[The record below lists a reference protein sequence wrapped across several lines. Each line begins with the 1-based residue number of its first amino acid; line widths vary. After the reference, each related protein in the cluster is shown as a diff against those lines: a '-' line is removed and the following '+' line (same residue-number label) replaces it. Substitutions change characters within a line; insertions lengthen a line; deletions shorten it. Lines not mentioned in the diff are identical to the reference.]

1 MNDAEIRS
9 RVLRLVRQL
18 VPESP
23 HSNEELI
30 LLGEGGGFDSVLALE
45 LLLALEAEFGIVM
58 KDDDVQPKNLASV
71 ESIVSFVKDAL
82 SRRAQGVF

>member
-9 RVLRLVRQL
+9 RVLRLVRQF

-23 HSNEELI
+23 HSSDEFI
-30 LLGEGGGFDSVLALE
+30 LVGEGGGFDSVLALE

-71 ESIVSFVKDAL
+71 DSIVTFVKDAL
-82 SRRAQGVF
+82 SRRA